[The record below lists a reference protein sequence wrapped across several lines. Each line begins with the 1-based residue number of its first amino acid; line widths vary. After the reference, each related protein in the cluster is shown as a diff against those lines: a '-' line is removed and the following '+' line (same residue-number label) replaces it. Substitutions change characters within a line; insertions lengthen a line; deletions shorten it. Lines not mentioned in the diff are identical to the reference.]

1 MIAVVTGDIIHS
13 RKVNPEIWLPK
24 LKDFL
29 KKNIDDTFS
38 WEIYRGDSFQF
49 EIEVE
54 KALEVVLC
62 IKSLIKSN
70 QLIDVRMSIGIGA
83 KNFQGD
89 SIKESYGT
97 AFINS
102 GESFE
107 SLKIYTLNIK
117 SPFDEFDTYFN
128 TLLKLV
134 SFISDNWK
142 PVTSETIHLSLT
154 NRNLLQKEIAEKLN
168 KDATTINKALKRGA
182 YEEIIEVINLYK
194 QKIKLCLN

>member
-29 KKNIDDTFS
+29 KKNIHDTFS

-182 YEEIIEVINLYK
+182 YEEILEVINLYK

>member
-24 LKDFL
+24 LKDFFE
-29 KKNIDDTFS
+29 KNIDDALS

-54 KALEVVLC
+54 EALEMVLC

-89 SIKESYGT
+89 NIKESYGT

-117 SPFDEFDTYFN
+117 SPFEDFDTYFN

-168 KDATTINKALKRGA
+168 KDATTVNKALKRGA
-182 YEEIIEVINLYK
+182 YEEMLEVINLYK

>member
-182 YEEIIEVINLYK
+182 YEEILEVINLYK